1 MVTRLPTETVPS
13 RFAGRLFLSALPYA
27 ARGRNVVFCRVVGR
41 DPKKTLT
48 LRNGPNAPN
57 TMIMATIRL
66 TKEFSFEAA
75 HSLEGYDGACRE
87 IHGHS
92 YRLFVTIKGE
102 PSADPYDPKQGMV
115 MDFGSLKR
123 IVNEQIVS
131 RLDHAFV
138 VRRSEQGVQLR
149 DMLADR
155 YSNIVLVDYQPT
167 CENML
172 ADFAERLL
180 ESLPDEVELYSLRL
194 HETASSFAEWF
205 AEDNF

>member
-1 MVTRLPTETVPS
+1 
-13 RFAGRLFLSALPYA
+13 
-27 ARGRNVVFCRVVGR
+27 
-41 DPKKTLT
+41 
-48 LRNGPNAPN
+48 
-57 TMIMATIRL
+57 MATIRL

-102 PSADPYDPKQGMV
+102 PSADVYDPKQGMV
-115 MDFGSLKR
+115 MDFGLLKR
-123 IVNEQIVS
+123 IVNEQIIS
-131 RLDHAFV
+131 RLDHAFI
-138 VRRSEQGVQLR
+138 VRRTEQGLALR
-149 DMLADR
+149 EMLSELYD
-155 YSNIVLVDYQPT
+155 NIVMVDYQPT

-180 ESLPDEVELYSLRL
+180 EALPDEVELYSLRL
-194 HETASSFAEWF
+194 HETATSYAEWF